1 MEQDSKYM
9 DLALE
14 LARSARGQ
22 TSPNP
27 MVGAVIVKDGT
38 IVGMGAHLRAGEPHA
53 EVHALRM
60 AGEKAQGATV
70 YVTLEPCSHYGKTP
84 PCAEALIAADVRR
97 VVVATLDPNPL
108 VAGRGIEMLRAAGVE
123 VAVGVREEEAKA
135 LNEVFFHYI
144 QTRRPF
150 VTVKT
155 ASTLDGKIASVT
167 GHSQWITGAEARAE
181 VHELRRQHDAI
192 LVGVGTI
199 LADDPLLT
207 ARKGEQCFGS
217 QPVRVI
223 LDSQLRTP
231 LDARVVQNTDAKTWI
246 FTTDAAPRE
255 KQELLAARGVKV
267 ITMVGPILVEKVLD
281 TLGELG
287 ITSLLVEGGQ
297 EVNGSFL
304 QARAI
309 QKVVSHIA
317 LKLIGGSGAPSP
329 FGGQGFATMG
339 EAVQLTNVMITPIGK
354 GDLQISGYPQWED
367 QT

>member
-60 AGEKAQGATV
+60 AGEKALGATA

-84 PCAEALIAADVRR
+84 PCAGALLAAGVQR

-108 VAGRGIEMLRAAGVE
+108 VAGRGVEQLRAAGIE
-123 VAVGVREEEAKA
+123 VLVGVREEEAKS

-144 QTRRPF
+144 TTRRPF

-155 ASTLDGKIASVT
+155 ASTLDGKIASTT
-167 GHSQWITGAEARAE
+167 GHSRWITGAEAREE
-181 VHELRRQHDAI
+181 VHVLRRQHDAI
-192 LVGVGTI
+192 LVGIGTI

-207 ARKGEQCFGS
+207 ARQNEQAFGR
-217 QPVRVI
+217 QPVSIV

-231 LDARVVQNTDAKTWI
+231 LDARVIQSREAETWI
-246 FTTDAAPRE
+246 VTTDTAPRDKKE
-255 KQELLAARGVKV
+255 SLVTKGVKV
-267 ITMVGPILVEKVLD
+267 IEIDAPIHIENVLA
-281 TLGELG
+281 TLGERG
-287 ITSLLVEGGQ
+287 ITSVLVEGGQ

-309 QKVVSHIA
+309 QKIVSHLA
-317 LKLIGGSGAPSP
+317 LKLIGGSEAPTP

-339 EAVQLTNVMITPIGK
+339 EAVSLNNVSITPIGK
-354 GDLQISGYPQWED
+354 NDVQIIGYPQWE
-367 QT
+367 